1 MDNATYNHV
10 LGPTTVARDYRRR
23 VETVHKTSQKLYIIR
38 GSHICIYNIYIYI
51 YILSYL
57 YISGGASGTKRSK
70 MMSAML
76 HDPGFSDWF
85 FVSLYIQLVCL
96 CRGAAEGALYCRVF
110 HSRSQRR
117 LCARAS
123 DDEVKQTIGAVFTL
137 SSPLLVD
144 DVCRI
149 VRPRQLLYECVCTCA
164 CMCVLNRG
172 ISFLCIQLHV
182 TIRDD
187 LLSPRSFN

>member
-57 YISGGASGTKRSK
+57 YISSGASGTKRSK
-70 MMSAML
+70 MVSAMPQ
-76 HDPGFSDWF
+76 DPGFSDWF
-85 FVSLYIQLVCL
+85 FIYLYIQQVCR
-96 CRGAAEGALYCRVF
+96 CIRDAAGGALYCRVL
-110 HSRSQRR
+110 HSQMR
-117 LCARAS
+117 LCVRAS

-137 SSPLLVD
+137 SSPFTCERRVSNRTSEIAPLR
-144 DVCRI
+144 VCI
-149 VRPRQLLYECVCTCA
+149 TTCVC
-164 CMCVLNRG
+164 VPNRA
-172 ISFLCIQLHV
+172 FHFF
-182 TIRDD
+182 
-187 LLSPRSFN
+187 PFNPA